1 MISYGVYR
9 LVHFLG
15 IFLLLT
21 ALGGA
26 AMRAMTSAGVASTEA
41 DRKPVRRLVA
51 ATHGIAML
59 LILVG
64 GFGMLARIDVGFP
77 GWIVGKLLVWMALGA
92 MLGLTARLAGRARAL
107 WFAIPVLAF
116 IAGWLAYTKPF

>member
-26 AMRAMTSAGVASTEA
+26 AMRGMLSGGAPSSEG
-41 DRKPVRRLVA
+41 DRKPLRRLVA

-64 GFGMLARIDVGFP
+64 GFGMLARLDVGFP
-77 GWIVGKLLVWMALGA
+77 GWVVGKIVVWMALGA
-92 MLGLTARLAGRARAL
+92 MLGLTARLAGRARML
-107 WFAIPVLAF
+107 WFEIPVLAF
-116 IAGWLAYTKPF
+116 VAAWIAYTKPF

>member
-9 LVHFLG
+9 LIHFFG
-15 IFLLLT
+15 VFLLLT

-26 AMRAMTSAGVASTEA
+26 AMRGMLSAGATSSEA
-41 DRKPVRRLVA
+41 DRKKVRRLIA

-64 GFGMLARIDVGFP
+64 GFGMLARLDVGFP
-77 GWIVGKLLVWMALGA
+77 GWIIGKLLVWMALGA
-92 MLGLTARLAGRARAL
+92 MLGLTGRLAARARML
-107 WFAIPVLAF
+107 WVAIPVLAF
-116 IAGWLAYTKPF
+116 VAAWLAYTKPF

>member
-26 AMRAMTSAGVASTEA
+26 AMRAMASAGVASTEA
-41 DRKPVRRLVA
+41 DRKPLRRLVA

-64 GFGMLARIDVGFP
+64 GFGMLARLDVGFP

-92 MLGLTARLAGRARAL
+92 MLGLTVRLAGRARAL

-116 IAGWLAYTKPF
+116 VAAWLAYTKPF

>member
-1 MISYGVYR
+1 MISYDVYR
-9 LVHFLG
+9 LIHFLG

-26 AMRAMTSAGVASTEA
+26 AMRAMLSVGVPTSEA

-51 ATHGIAML
+51 ATHGVALL

-64 GFGMLARIDVGFP
+64 GFGMLARLEIGFP
-77 GWIVGKLLVWMALGA
+77 GWIVAKLLVWLALGA
-92 MLGLTARLAGRARAL
+92 MVALIGRLAGRARML

-116 IAGWLAYTKPF
+116 IAGWLALTKPL

>member
-9 LVHFLG
+9 LIHFLG
-15 IFLLLT
+15 VFLLLT

-26 AMRAMTSAGVASTEA
+26 AMRGMLSAGAAETEGN
-41 DRKPVRRLVA
+41 RKSIRRLVA
-51 ATHGIAML
+51 ASHGIAML

-64 GFGMLARIDVGFP
+64 GFGMLARLDVGFP
-77 GWIVGKLLVWMALGA
+77 GWIVGKLVVWMALGA
-92 MLGLTARLAGRARAL
+92 MLGLTARLAGRARML

-116 IAGWLAYTKPF
+116 IAAWIAYTKPF